1 MMNSKKTL
9 SMVQTSLL
17 AALIVIMAFTP
28 FLGYIPLGFMRATT
42 IHIPVIIGSLLL
54 GPVSGAVLGFT
65 FGFTSFIS
73 STINPTVTSFLFT
86 PFYSLGDVHGG
97 FGSLIICFVP
107 RILVGVVPYYVYKLL
122 GKFHKKSTKAQLVA
136 LGVAGCAGSM
146 TNTLLVMNF
155 IYFFFKEEYAAVQGV
170 EASSLYWL
178 ILGVIG
184 TNGVPEAILAA
195 IIVALVTRALL
206 RSKIVKG

>member
-1 MMNSKKTL
+1 MMHSKKTL

-65 FGFTSFIS
+65 FGLTSFIS
-73 STINPTVTSFLFT
+73 STINPNVTSFLFT
-86 PFYSLGDVHGG
+86 PFYSLGGVHGG

-107 RILVGVVPYYVYKLL
+107 RILVGVVPYYVYKLF
-122 GKFHKKSTKAQLVA
+122 GKFPKKSAGAQLVA
-136 LGVAGCAGSM
+136 LGTAGCAGSM

-155 IYFFFKEEYAAVQGV
+155 IYFFFKEEYAAVRGV
-170 EASSLYWL
+170 EAGSLYWL

-195 IIVALVTRALL
+195 VIVSLVTRALL
-206 RSKIVKG
+206 RSKIVKR